1 MMFVTRGGS
10 CYGLAAGVL
19 ATVAVGRLLKLVDLK
34 FSGTTT

>member
-1 MMFVTRGGS
+1 MMFLTPGRS

-19 ATVAVGRLLKLVDLK
+19 ATVAVGRLLKLGVK